1 MGKQWLVCVLC
12 LLFTAGISSFA
23 QTDRGVITGTVRDA
37 TGAVVPGA
45 QVTATHTATNTGFK
59 TNTTSSGDFTAPSLP
74 VGAYQVKVESS
85 GFRTHIRESVV
96 LTAGSTARVD
106 VQLEVGASQ
115 QTVEVTASAQMLMT
129 DTARV
134 SSQVSNTLVNQLP
147 VVVSGGVRSPFDLAS
162 ITPDVTGTGSDFRI
176 AGGTANHFGMT
187 LDGVSLSISRS
198 ASGRDWVEINA
209 PSVESITE
217 FAVESG
223 GFKAE
228 FGQASGGS
236 VSFVSKSGTNAV
248 HGSAYE
254 FLRNQVLDARGFFG
268 AAKQVYKQN
277 NFGATV
283 GGPVWIPK
291 LYSGRDKTFFFFS
304 YEGFRNRVGASPT
317 PYSIPPPEFFT
328 GDLRNFVDAS
338 GKMYQIY
345 DPGTQRLVGSSY
357 VRDPFANN
365 QIPQNR
371 FDPLVKAINAYV
383 QPLLKPNVSGLVP
396 GTSGYTRNNYVSY
409 GTSISPQNK
418 YNFKVDQVL
427 TTNHRLSFLFGR
439 TRDIDDYGPEG
450 APGLPK
456 PLSGNPGYNRSDVYR
471 LSWDYTL
478 SPTWLNRF
486 NAGINR
492 WRQNHGSYA
501 TYKDAPQSD
510 CIPTTNVGW
519 KEKGICIPNYP
530 DCNANFPQVGFANS
544 EFTTWGVAAPN
555 GSDNNVLEFKDDM
568 TKSSGPHTLKW
579 GYMYNRTDYN
589 GFGLQNIAGNMT
601 FNRLSTSIPLN
612 TNQATGGGS
621 AFAAFLLGNV
631 SGYSLD
637 TPRYINA
644 QWRYHAMYFQDD
656 WRVGRRLTLNLGLR
670 YEFTLPQRVGQDQYS
685 ELDLAKP
692 NPGAGGIPGALIF
705 AGNGPG
711 RENTRTLT
719 PTWWGAIGPRLGFSY
734 ALDSK
739 TVIRGSFA
747 RSFGPVKSPANS
759 THNLGFVVR
768 LTNSDTSQGL
778 SPLWIMKD
786 GAPAWEMPPKI
797 DPSVGNGQNAPY
809 GNGKVGTLPSDEIS
823 VTFNIQRQL
832 TGNMVV
838 EAGYKG
844 MGVGKILSSLLAY
857 DQIDFRTLPATLD
870 PFTASGRTLLNSM
883 MGSAAANAAGIKPPF
898 SAFNTLWGSGAT
910 VRQALRP
917 FPQYSGIDTYNGSG
931 DRLGHHTYHSLM
943 LKFEKRYSAG
953 LTFQASY
960 VLSKAMGDV
969 DGGAMDHYNRRLEK
983 TIESIDQTH
992 TAKLSY
998 VYELPFG
1005 PARKYLNSGVASRI
1019 VGGWRASA
1027 SHMYVSG
1034 TPMSLGTTISFPIFA
1049 AGGNRPA
1056 ISTYDGWRG
1065 NISGEKFDP
1074 AVDSFL
1080 QPASF
1085 FGTQPTDRFGNM
1097 TRYNP
1102 KLRGLPILSE
1112 DISVSRS
1119 IRIKEGVGLDF
1130 RCEAFNLL
1138 NRTRFGSLS
1147 GGNSLQNANFG
1158 LWRSQSNSPRRLQ
1171 LVLKLTW

>member
-1 MGKQWLVCVLC
+1 MRSRHISGFLC
-12 LLFTAGISSFA
+12 LLLWAGMALA
-23 QTDRGVITGTVRDA
+23 QTDRGVITGTVTDP

-45 QVTATHTATNTGFK
+45 QVTATHISTNNSFK
-59 TNTTSSGDFTAPSLP
+59 VSTTSSGDFTVPSLP
-74 VGAYQVKVESS
+74 VGAYQVRVESQ
-85 GFRTHIRESVV
+85 GFRAHVRDNVV
-96 LTAGSTARVD
+96 VTGGSTLRVD
-106 VQLEVGASQ
+106 VQLEVGATS
-115 QTVEVTASAQMLMT
+115 QTVEVTANVQMLMT
-129 DTARV
+129 DSARV
-134 SSQVSNTLVNQLP
+134 SSQVSNTLVDQLP

-162 ITPDVTGTGSDFRI
+162 ITPEVDGTGGNFRI
-176 AGGTANHFGMT
+176 AGGTANHFGMM
-187 LDGVSLSISRS
+187 LDGVALSISRS

-209 PSVESITE
+209 PSVETITE
-217 FAVESG
+217 FSVESG
-223 GFKAE
+223 GFRAE

-236 VSFVSKSGTNAV
+236 VSFVSKSGTNSF

-254 FLRNQVLDARGFFG
+254 FLRNQALDARGFFN
-268 AAKQVYKQN
+268 AKKPVYKQN
-277 NFGATV
+277 NFGATA
-283 GGPVWIPK
+283 GGPVWLPK
-291 LYSGRDKTFFFFS
+291 IYNGRDKTFFFFS
-304 YEGFRNRVGASPT
+304 YEGFRNRVGATAT

-345 DPGTQRLVGSSY
+345 DPGSQRLQGSTY
-357 VRDPFANN
+357 VRDPFVNN
-365 QIPQNR
+365 QIPQAR
-371 FDPLVKAINAYV
+371 FDSMSKAIIGFA
-383 QPLLKPNVSGLVP
+383 QPLLKPNVPGLVP
-396 GTSGYTRNNYVSY
+396 GTSGYTRNNYISY

-418 YNFKVDQVL
+418 YNIKIDQVL
-427 TTNHRLSFLFGR
+427 TTNHRVSFSFGR
-439 TRDIDDYGPEG
+439 TRDYDDYGPEG

-471 LSWDYTL
+471 VSWDYTL

-486 NAGINR
+486 YGGVNR

-510 CIPTTNVGW
+510 GIPTTSVGW

-530 DCNANFPQVGFANS
+530 DCNANFPQVRFSNS
-544 EFTTWGVAAPN
+544 EFTGWGVAAPN
-555 GSDNNVLEFKDDM
+555 GSDNNVLELKDDM
-568 TKSSGPHTLKW
+568 TKSSGSHTFKW

-621 AFAAFLLGNV
+621 AFAAFLLGYV
-631 SGYSLD
+631 SNYSLD

-644 QWRYHAMYFQDD
+644 QWRYHASYFQDD
-656 WRVGRRLTLNLGLR
+656 WRVTRRLTLNLGLR
-670 YEFTLPQRVGQDQYS
+670 YEFTLPQRVGGDQYS

-692 NPGAGGIPGALIF
+692 NPGADGIPGALIF

-739 TVIRGSFA
+739 TVLRGSFA

-768 LTNSDTSQGL
+768 LTNNDTSQGL
-778 SPLWIMKD
+778 SPLWILKD

-809 GNGKVGTLPSDEIS
+809 GNGIVGSKPSDEVT

-832 TGNMVV
+832 SNNTVL

-857 DQIDFRTLPATLD
+857 DQIAYMYLPANLD
-870 PFTASGRTLLNSM
+870 PFTASGRTILNSRI
-883 MGSAAANAAGIKPPF
+883 GSATAAAAGIKAPF
-898 SAFNTLWGSGAT
+898 AAFSTLWGTGDT

-931 DRLGHHTYHSLM
+931 DRLGHHTYHSMM

-960 VLSKAMGDV
+960 VFSKALGDV

-992 TAKLSY
+992 SVKVSY

-1005 PARKYLNSGVASRI
+1005 AGRKFVNHGVASKI
-1019 VGGWRASA
+1019 IGGWRASA

-1034 TPMSLGTTISFPIFA
+1034 TPMSLGTTISFPLFA
-1049 AGGNRPA
+1049 AGGNRPT

-1065 NISGEKFDP
+1065 AISGEKFDP
-1074 AVDSFL
+1074 AKDSFL
-1080 QPASF
+1080 QPASW
-1085 FGTQPTDRFGNM
+1085 FGAQPDNRFGNM

-1102 KLRGLPILSE
+1102 KLRSLPVYGE
-1112 DISVSRS
+1112 DISVARS
-1119 IRIKEGVGLDF
+1119 IGIKEGIKLEY

-1158 LWRSQSNSPRRLQ
+1158 LWRTQANSPRRLQ
-1171 LVLKLTW
+1171 MALKLTW